1 MAKIKEN
8 KVSKKVKENPN
19 KNQTKLKSK
28 VNDLELEIEELK
40 NKHLRL
46 IAEFENYKKRTSR
59 ERIDLYKN
67 AGIEFFESILTVLD
81 DFDRAIKH
89 EKSEKS
95 GLKLIYSK
103 MKNIFEQK
111 GLKEMESSVNNDF
124 NTDFHEA
131 ITQINAPNK
140 KLIGKIIEE
149 TEKGYLLNDKVIRYA
164 KVVVGK

>member
-1 MAKIKEN
+1 MVKNKEN
-8 KVSKKVKENPN
+8 KVSKNAKENPN

-28 VNDLELEIEELK
+28 VNDVELEIEELK

-46 IAEFENYKKRTSR
+46 FAEFENYKKRTSR

-89 EKSEKS
+89 EKSEKN

-111 GLKEMESSVNNDF
+111 GLKEMESSVNKDF

>member
-1 MAKIKEN
+1 MVKNKEN
-8 KVSKKVKENPN
+8 KVSKNAKENPN

-46 IAEFENYKKRTSR
+46 FAEFENYKKRTSR

-89 EKSEKS
+89 EKSEKN

-111 GLKEMESSVNNDF
+111 GLK
-124 NTDFHEA
+124 
-131 ITQINAPNK
+131 
-140 KLIGKIIEE
+140 
-149 TEKGYLLNDKVIRYA
+149 
-164 KVVVGK
+164 